1 MSQSGLTAKKNL
13 AELNIGGQAVIE
25 GVMMR
30 GPKYWVVA
38 VRNPQG
44 KLSSLVQDVPSWS
57 RRYPFLRWPL
67 IRGAIGL
74 VEAITIGYKSLSYSA
89 EIAGGEEVE
98 IGSKEMAFS
107 TIVGLLLALGLFLAL
122 PVWLTSW
129 LNKFLAAGLGSIT
142 RQGLIHNLI
151 EGFIR
156 IGIFFAYLLVISAV
170 PDVRRVFEYH
180 GAEHKTVHAF
190 EHQQPLTVT
199 AVAKYS
205 TEHVRCGTAFLLIV
219 MIVAIF
225 IFALLGQPSSIL
237 ARIGL
242 RLLALPVVAGLAYEV
257 IKFAGRHE
265 NSKLVKIVMS
275 PGLWLQRLT
284 TREPSHEQLEVAIF
298 SLQELLKHEQ
308 LAGVGDEN
316 ERKI

>member
-1 MSQSGLTAKKNL
+1 MNQSGLTAKKNL

-25 GVMMR
+25 GVMYR
-30 GPKYWVVA
+30 GPKHWVVA

-44 KLSSLVQDVPSWS
+44 KLTSLVQDVPSWS
-57 RRYPFLRWPL
+57 KKYPFLRWPL
-67 IRGAIGL
+67 IRGAVGL
-74 VEAITIGYKSLSYSA
+74 VEAVTIGYKSLSYSA
-89 EIAGGEEVE
+89 KIAAGTEVE
-98 IGSKEMAFS
+98 IGAKEMAFS

-122 PVWLTSW
+122 PVWLTGW
-129 LNKFLAAGLGSIT
+129 LNKFLEAALGGLV
-142 RQGLIHNLI
+142 RQSLMHNLI
-151 EGFIR
+151 EGLIR
-156 IGIFFAYLLVISAV
+156 IGIFFSYLLAISTV

-190 EHQQPLTVT
+190 EHRQPLTTT

-242 RLLALPVVAGLAYEV
+242 RLLALPLVAGLAYEV
-257 IKFAGRHE
+257 IRFAGRHE
-265 NSKLVKIVMS
+265 DSKLVKIVMS

-284 TREPSHEQLEVAIF
+284 TREPSNEQIEVAIF
-298 SLQELLKHEQ
+298 SLQELLKYEQ
-308 LAGVGDEN
+308 LTGLGDEN
-316 ERKI
+316 ERKA